1 MMFEKKVSKKAF
13 DEVRNDLWKLQD
25 KVEELFK
32 LLGVGFTADKD
43 YPTARYLDLDRRPG
57 IKMS

>member
-43 YPTARYLDLDRRPG
+43 YPTARYLDLERNART
-57 IKMS
+57 KKS